1 MADDISRENRDR
13 IELDAE
19 KERIENVEH
28 IASPKQDGTPQM
40 DPARRIVVEKK
51 LKRKLDARCS
61 LFVAIYSEYPSPHPQ
76 TSPTFNRRAI
86 HQLHLTDTTSRGQ
99 L

>member
-13 IELDAE
+13 IEIDAE

-28 IASPKQDGTPQM
+28 IASPQQDGTPQM
-40 DPARRIVVEKK
+40 DPARRIIVEKK

-61 LFVAIYSEYPSPHPQ
+61 LFVAIYSEYSPPSKPPRPPRASYTS
-76 TSPTFNRRAI
+76 TSP
-86 HQLHLTDTTSRGQ
+86 D
-99 L
+99 

>member
-13 IELDAE
+13 IEIDAE

-28 IASPKQDGTPQM
+28 IASPQQDATPQM

-61 LFVAIYSEYPSPHPQ
+61 LFVAIYSEYSSPPPPNLH
-76 TSPTFNRRAI
+76 RRAM
-86 HQLHLTDTTSRGQ
+86 HQLHLADTTPRGQ

>member
-13 IELDAE
+13 IEIDAE

-28 IASPKQDGTPQM
+28 IASPQQNGTPQM

-61 LFVAIYSEYPSPHPQ
+61 LFVAIYSEYSSPPPKPPQ
-76 TSPTFNRRAI
+76 PPQASYTS
-86 HQLHLTDTTSRGQ
+86 TSHD
-99 L
+99 

>member
-13 IELDAE
+13 MEIEAE
-19 KERIENVEH
+19 KERVENLEH
-28 IASPKQDGTPQM
+28 IASPQQDGVAQM

-61 LFVAIYSEYPSPHPQ
+61 LFVAIYSAY
-76 TSPTFNRRAI
+76 
-86 HQLHLTDTTSRGQ
+86 HLV
-99 L
+99 